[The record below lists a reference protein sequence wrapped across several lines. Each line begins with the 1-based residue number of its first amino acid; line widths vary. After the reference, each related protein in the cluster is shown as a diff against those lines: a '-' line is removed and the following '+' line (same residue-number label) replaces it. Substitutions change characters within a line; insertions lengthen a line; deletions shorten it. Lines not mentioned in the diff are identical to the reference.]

1 MILISS
7 NDINFPHRAC
17 ERLYDD
23 NKDYLLPLDITFD
36 KLIECLQGNFWAV
49 CDDNENL
56 MGCLYFETRNKKW
69 FISGFSVR
77 GVTVHVAPA
86 IHILIKHYGKKKVYS
101 ETPHRHARIALLRAG
116 FKKIMYNIYKWEAS

>member
-7 NDINFPHRAC
+7 NDINFPYRAC
-17 ERLYDD
+17 ERLYNE
-23 NKDYLLPLDITFD
+23 NKEYNISSLEFGD
-36 KLIECLQGNFWAV
+36 LIEALKGNFWAV
-49 CDDNENL
+49 CDDNNNL

-86 IHILIKHYGKKKVYS
+86 IHILIEHYGKKKVYS
-101 ETPHRHARIALLRAG
+101 ETPHRHAKIALLRAG
-116 FKKIMYNIYKWEAS
+116 FKKIMYNIYKWEA

>member
-7 NDINFPHRAC
+7 NDINFPYRAC
-17 ERLYDD
+17 ERLYNE
-23 NKDYLLPLDITFD
+23 NKEYNISSLKFGD
-36 KLIECLQGNFWAV
+36 LIEALKGNFWAV
-49 CDDNENL
+49 CDDNNNL

-86 IHILIKHYGKKKVYS
+86 IHILIEHYGKKKVYS

-116 FKKIMYNIYKWEAS
+116 FKKIRYNIYKWEA

>member
-7 NDINFPHRAC
+7 NDINFPYRAC
-17 ERLYDD
+17 ERLYNE
-23 NKDYLLPLDITFD
+23 NKEYNISSLEFD
-36 KLIECLQGNFWAV
+36 KLIKALGGNFWAV
-49 CDDNENL
+49 CDDNNNL

-86 IHILIKHYGKKKVYS
+86 IHTLIEHYGKKKVYS
-101 ETPHRHARIALLRAG
+101 ETPHRHAKIALLRAG
-116 FKKIMYNIYKWEAS
+116 FKKIRYNIYKWEA

>member
-7 NDINFPHRAC
+7 NDINFPYRAC
-17 ERLYDD
+17 ERLYNE
-23 NKDYLLPLDITFD
+23 NKEYNISSLEFGALVDAL
-36 KLIECLQGNFWAV
+36 KGNFWAV
-49 CDDNENL
+49 CDDNNNL
-56 MGCLYFETRNKKW
+56 MGCLYFETRNRKW

-101 ETPHRHARIALLRAG
+101 ETPHRHARIALMRAG
-116 FKKIMYNIYKWEAS
+116 FKKIRYNIYKWEA

>member
-7 NDINFPHRAC
+7 NDNNFPYGAC
-17 ERLYDD
+17 ERLYNE
-23 NKDYLLPLDITFD
+23 NKEYNISSLKFNELVVAL
-36 KLIECLQGNFWAV
+36 KGNFWAV
-49 CDDNENL
+49 CDDNNNL

-86 IHILIKHYGKKKVYS
+86 IHILIEHYGKKKVYS

-116 FKKIMYNIYKWEAS
+116 FKKIMYNIYKWEA

>member
-7 NDINFPHRAC
+7 NDINFPYGAC
-17 ERLYDD
+17 ERLYNE
-23 NKDYLLPLDITFD
+23 NKKYNISSLEFD
-36 KLIECLQGNFWAV
+36 KLIECLGGNFWAV
-49 CDDNENL
+49 CDDKENL

-69 FISGFSVR
+69 FISGFATR

-86 IHILIKHYGKKKVYS
+86 IHILIKHYGKRKVYS

-116 FKKIMYNIYKWEAS
+116 FKKIMYNIYKWEA

>member
-7 NDINFPHRAC
+7 NDINFPYRAC
-17 ERLYDD
+17 EGLYNE
-23 NKDYLLPLDITFD
+23 NKEYNISSLEFGD
-36 KLIECLQGNFWAV
+36 LIKALGGNFWAV
-49 CDDNENL
+49 CDDNNNL

-86 IHILIKHYGKKKVYS
+86 IHCLIKHYDKRKVYS

-116 FKKIMYNIYKWEAS
+116 FKKIRYNIYKWEA

>member
-7 NDINFPHRAC
+7 NDITFPYKAC
-17 ERLYDD
+17 ERLYNE
-23 NKDYLLPLDITFD
+23 NKEYNISSLEFD
-36 KLIECLQGNFWAV
+36 KLIEALKGHFWAV
-49 CDDNENL
+49 CDDKDIL

-86 IHILIKHYGKKKVYS
+86 IHILIEHYGKKKVYS

-116 FKKIMYNIYKWEAS
+116 FKKIMYNIYKWEA

>member
-7 NDINFPHRAC
+7 NDINFPYKAC
-17 ERLYDD
+17 ERLYDE
-23 NKDYLLPLDITFD
+23 NKEYNISSLEFD
-36 KLIECLQGNFWAV
+36 KLIACLGGNFWAV
-49 CDDNENL
+49 CDNNNNL

-77 GVTVHVAPA
+77 GVTVHVTPA
-86 IHILIKHYGKKKVYS
+86 IHILIEHYGKKKVYS

-116 FKKIMYNIYKWEAS
+116 FKKIMYNIYKWEA

>member
-7 NDINFPHRAC
+7 NDINFPYRAC
-17 ERLYDD
+17 EGLYNE
-23 NKDYLLPLDITFD
+23 NKEYNVSSLEFD
-36 KLIECLQGNFWAV
+36 KLIVCLGGNFWAV
-49 CDDNENL
+49 CDNNNNL
-56 MGCLYFETRNKKW
+56 MGCLYFETRNRKW

-86 IHILIKHYGKKKVYS
+86 IHCLIEHYGKRKVYS

-116 FKKIMYNIYKWEAS
+116 FKKIRYNIYKWEA

>member
-7 NDINFPHRAC
+7 NDINFPYRAC
-17 ERLYDD
+17 ERLYDE
-23 NKDYLLPLDITFD
+23 NKEYNISSLEFD
-36 KLIECLQGNFWAV
+36 DLIKALGGNFWAV
-49 CDDNENL
+49 CDDNNNL

-86 IHILIKHYGKKKVYS
+86 IHILIEHYGKRKVYS

-116 FKKIMYNIYKWEAS
+116 FKKIMYNIYKWEA

>member
-7 NDINFPHRAC
+7 NDITFPYKAC
-17 ERLYDD
+17 ERLYDE
-23 NKDYLLPLDITFD
+23 NKKYNISSLNFGD
-36 KLIECLQGNFWAV
+36 LIEALKGNFWAV
-49 CDDNENL
+49 CDDNNNL

-86 IHILIKHYGKKKVYS
+86 IHILIEHYGKKKVYS

-116 FKKIMYNIYKWEAS
+116 FKKIMYNIYKWEA

>member
-7 NDINFPHRAC
+7 NDITFPYKAC
-17 ERLYDD
+17 ERLYNE
-23 NKDYLLPLDITFD
+23 NKEYHISDLEFGALVDAL
-36 KLIECLQGNFWAV
+36 KGHFWAV
-49 CDDNENL
+49 CDDKDIL

-86 IHILIKHYGKKKVYS
+86 IHCLIKHYGKKKVYS

-116 FKKIMYNIYKWEAS
+116 FKKIMYNIYKWEA

>member
-1 MILISS
+1 MILYSS
-7 NDINFPHRAC
+7 LDINFPYNAC
-17 ERLYDD
+17 ERLYNE
-23 NKDYLLPLDITFD
+23 NKEYLLPLDITFD

-49 CDDNENL
+49 CDDNNNL

-77 GVTVHVAPA
+77 GVTVHVTPA
-86 IHILIKHYGKKKVYS
+86 IHCLIKHYGKKKVYS

-116 FKKIMYNIYKWEAS
+116 FKKIMYNIYKWEA

>member
-1 MILISS
+1 MILVSS
-7 NDINFPHRAC
+7 NDLNFPYRTC
-17 ERLYDD
+17 ERLYNE
-23 NKDYLLPLDITFD
+23 NKEYNICSLEFD

-49 CDDNENL
+49 CDDNNNL

-86 IHILIKHYGKKKVYS
+86 IHILIEHYGKKKVYS
-101 ETPHRHARIALLRAG
+101 ETPHRHAKIALLRAG
-116 FKKIMYNIYKWEAS
+116 FKKIRYNIYKWEA

>member
-7 NDINFPHRAC
+7 NDINFPYNAC
-17 ERLYDD
+17 EKLYNE
-23 NKDYLLPLDITFD
+23 NKEYNISSLPFKGLVEAL
-36 KLIECLQGNFWAV
+36 KGNFWAV
-49 CDDNENL
+49 CDDNNKL

-86 IHILIKHYGKKKVYS
+86 IHTLIEHYGKKRVYS
-101 ETPHRHARIALLRAG
+101 QTPHRHAKIALLRAG
-116 FKKIMYNIYKWEAS
+116 FKKIMYNIYKWEA

>member
-1 MILISS
+1 MILYSS
-7 NDINFPHRAC
+7 NDINFPYNAC
-17 ERLYDD
+17 ERLYNE
-23 NKDYLLPLDITFD
+23 NKKYLSQLDIPFAR
-36 KLIECLQGNFWAV
+36 LIECLLGNFWAV
-49 CDDNENL
+49 CDDDNNL

-86 IHILIKHYGKKKVYS
+86 IHILIEHYGKKKVYS

-116 FKKIMYNIYKWEAS
+116 FKKIRYNIYKWEA